1 MYINTPMNKINFILL
16 ATIIGLVSCNRAAE
30 LDASYSGYDSKSTH
44 TNEAMDDIS
53 EDLHDKNGNSN
64 EINAET
70 PSSLVQKLI
79 KTGNVSFETTQLDDT
94 RKMLDGLNTK
104 FDAYISNENEY
115 QSEERKT
122 RSLSLRIP
130 SKNFDA
136 YVSQLS
142 QGVKHFDQKNISVE
156 DVTSEFIDVTARIKT
171 KKELEQRYI
180 SILSKANTIAEI
192 MEIEREI
199 GKLRAD
205 IESFESRLKYL
216 KEQVSYSTLHIDYY
230 QVTGS
235 RSNFWLKSFH
245 SVQRGWNLLI
255 KVTLGILTFWPFL
268 IAIGLF
274 IFFWRRKIKK

>member
-16 ATIIGLVSCNRAAE
+16 ATIVGLASCNRAAE
-30 LDASYSGYDSKSTH
+30 LDETYSGYSSKSGYA
-44 TNEAMDDIS
+44 NEARDGIS
-53 EDLHDKNGNSN
+53 KNLVNINSN

-156 DVTSEFIDVTARIKT
+156 DMTSEFIDVTARIKT

-205 IESFESRLKYL
+205 IESFESRLKHL

-235 RSNFWLKSFH
+235 R
-245 SVQRGWNLLI
+245 
-255 KVTLGILTFWPFL
+255 
-268 IAIGLF
+268 
-274 IFFWRRKIKK
+274 

>member
-1 MYINTPMNKINFILL
+1 MYSNTQMNKINLFLL
-16 ATIIGLVSCNRAAE
+16 ASIIGLASCNRADE
-30 LDASYSGYDSKSTH
+30 LDTSYSGYASKSKY

-53 EDLHDKNGNSN
+53 QNLIDKNGNPN

-79 KTGNVSFETTQLDDT
+79 KTGNISFETTQLDDT

-104 FDAYISNENEY
+104 FNAYVSNENEY

-156 DVTSEFIDVTARIKT
+156 DVTSDFIDVAARIKT

-180 SILSKANTIAEI
+180 SILSKANTVTEI

-216 KEQVSYSTLHIDYY
+216 KEQVSYSTLHIDFY

-235 RSNFWLKSFH
+235 RSNFWLKSLQ
-245 SVQRGWNLLI
+245 SVQRGWNLMINVVFSILI
-255 KVTLGILTFWPFL
+255 FWPFL
-268 IAIGLF
+268 IVIGLI
-274 IFFWRRKIKK
+274 IFFWRRKMKK